1 VPTQIV
7 DDHNTLPTAAG
18 IEPIGIPTVIDVDP
32 PALPE
37 TLSQSEH
44 PILLTHPG
52 VDLGSAET
60 LERPI
65 EDLEEVPEILKQD
78 VAALSRPR
86 SSTRSV
92 WIFLTLVLF
101 LGLLVQALWLFRIQ
115 IVSAAPALQPVL
127 KKVCTYFHCT
137 IAVETAPNT
146 IELIARDVRDH
157 PQFRNT
163 LLVTATLVS
172 RSPLPSKYPIVQLG
186 LYGQMGEA
194 IGIRRFKPSEY
205 LDNSMDLAA
214 GMPSNRRIYIVFE
227 IVGIGTSA
235 TSFEFIL
242 L

>member
-1 VPTQIV
+1 M
-7 DDHNTLPTAAG
+7 
-18 IEPIGIPTVIDVDP
+18 
-32 PALPE
+32 
-37 TLSQSEH
+37 
-44 PILLTHPG
+44 
-52 VDLGSAET
+52 
-60 LERPI
+60 
-65 EDLEEVPEILKQD
+65 
-78 VAALSRPR
+78 
-86 SSTRSV
+86 RSV
-92 WIFLTLVLF
+92 WIFLTLALF
-101 LGLLVQALWLFRIQ
+101 LGLLVQALWLFRTQ
-115 IVSAAPALQPVL
+115 IVSAAPELQPVL
-127 KKVCTYFHCT
+127 QKVCTYFHCT
-137 IAVETAPNT
+137 IAVTAAPYT

-157 PQFRNT
+157 PQYRNT
-163 LLVTATLVS
+163 LLVNATLVS